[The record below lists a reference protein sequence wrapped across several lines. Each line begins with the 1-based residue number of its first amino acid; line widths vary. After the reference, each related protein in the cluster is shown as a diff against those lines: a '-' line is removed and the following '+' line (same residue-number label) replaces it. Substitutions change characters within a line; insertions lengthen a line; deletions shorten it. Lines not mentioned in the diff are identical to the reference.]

1 MKKQKNKKSKST
13 RQLMNIKTISEFS
26 LYCYNNEE
34 LVFFKVLP
42 PNLSVMSPESIGAKL
57 NPKIFSMTNVLKGI
71 DGIEIL
77 CLNGRDNFENNK
89 IFIKQRIKEEKSE
102 KIRKLLERDLVHLDK
117 IQIQTATARNF
128 SLIIRIKEENQSE
141 IYPLLRRIEKLL
153 KLQGFEV
160 KKADKEE
167 LKELLAIF
175 FEQNVTT
182 DKFEDMDGE
191 RWLNND

>member
-42 PNLSVMSPESIGAKL
+42 PNLSVMSPESISA
-57 NPKIFSMTNVLKGI
+57 KIFSMTNVLKGI

>member
-1 MKKQKNKKSKST
+1 MNKQKNKKSKST

-42 PNLSVMSPESIGAKL
+42 PNLSVMSPESISA
-57 NPKIFSMTNVLKGI
+57 KIFSMTNVLKGI

>member
-1 MKKQKNKKSKST
+1 MNKQKNKKSKST

-42 PNLSVMSPESIGAKL
+42 PNLSVMSPESIGAK
-57 NPKIFSMTNVLKGI
+57 IFSMTNVLKGI

-89 IFIKQRIKEEKSE
+89 IFIKQRIKEENSE
-102 KIRKLLERDLVHLDK
+102 KIRKLLERDLVHLDN
-117 IQIQTATARNF
+117 ILIQTATARNF

-167 LKELLAIF
+167 LKELLATF